1 MSVPSR
7 SFRRRRF
14 LWPVLGLVVAAS
26 AVAGVAAARSSP
38 APPRP
43 VCCKSPPVT
52 SGIED
57 VPRRWEHA
65 VARRDAR
72 AAWALLT
79 PEAQRRYGSV
89 DGLRAALA
97 GLTPG
102 HGGPAT
108 WRLIDTL
115 TQGSHT
121 PSAFLYLLIEDG
133 TLRPRGAVVVHSMA
147 DGAHD
152 GRVDPGVADTVRIRE
167 PAAHATVS
175 GRPRMRT
182 ATGSPPAY
190 VAVQAGGQTH
200 GSVGAIRG
208 ADGMDSPF
216 DEALKPG
223 PTLVVAVDV
232 EGGDHFAYGSV
243 PVTVR

>member
-1 MSVPSR
+1 MSVPR
-7 SFRRRRF
+7 PAPGRRRF
-14 LWPVLGLVVAAS
+14 LWPVLGLVIAALAVVVVAAT
-26 AVAGVAAARSSP
+26 RSSP
-38 APPRP
+38 APPKP
-43 VCCKSPPVT
+43 VCCKPPPVT

-57 VPRRWEHA
+57 VPRRWQHA
-65 VARRDAR
+65 VARRDAQ
-72 AAWALLT
+72 AAWTLLT

-89 DGLRAALA
+89 DGLRSALA
-97 GLTPG
+97 RLTPG

-108 WRLIDTL
+108 WRLIDSV

-121 PSAFLYLLIEDG
+121 PSAFLYLLIEDR
-133 TLRPRGAVVVHSMA
+133 TLRPMGAVVVHSMA

-152 GRVDPGVADTVRIRE
+152 GRIDPGAADTVHIRE
-167 PAAHATVS
+167 PAAHATVDS
-175 GRPRMRT
+175 RPRMRT

-200 GSVGAIRG
+200 GAGGAIRG

-223 PTLVVAVDV
+223 PTLIVAVDV
-232 EGGDHFAYGSV
+232 EDHFAYGSV
-243 PVTVR
+243 LVTVH